1 MVIAKLIFSTMRKL
15 TLALLLTLPTIALAI
30 DLEGYYITVKGGASK
45 TFNTGATSFDDG
57 DTIAFQN
64 EDLGT
69 GPAFGFSAGKYL
81 TDNFRL
87 ELEAIKRT
95 GYEYDAGDLGNLAV
109 AMKAKI
115 KTHALFI
122 NGFYD
127 FQPFSISNTPITPYL
142 GGGVGFSRNKMGKN
156 IQHENGL
163 FDGTTGD
170 GDTNN
175 HFAYKLSAGT
185 LVSITDGLS
194 LDVNYQYV
202 NLGAFQSGND
212 KYEFGEYSNTL
223 IKPVNGGDIKT
234 QELMVG
240 LQYKF

>member
-1 MVIAKLIFSTMRKL
+1 MIRKL

-30 DLEGYYITVKGGASK
+30 DLEGYYITAKGGASK
-45 TFNTGATSFDDG
+45 TFNTGATSFSDG

-95 GYEYDAGDLGNLAV
+95 GYEFDAGDLADLSV

-115 KTHALFI
+115 ETHALFI

-142 GGGVGFSRNKMGKN
+142 GGGVGFSRNKMGTTVQN
-156 IQHENGL
+156 ENGL
-163 FDGTTGD
+163 PDGTTGD
-170 GDTNN
+170 GNTINQ
-175 HFAYKLSAGT
+175 FTYKLSAGT
-185 LVSITDGLS
+185 LVSLTEQLS

-202 NLGAFQSGND
+202 NLGAFESGTD
-212 KYEFGEYSNTL
+212 KYENGVYTNSL
-223 IKPVNGGDIKT
+223 IRVFNGGDIKT

-240 LQYKF
+240 LQYTFK